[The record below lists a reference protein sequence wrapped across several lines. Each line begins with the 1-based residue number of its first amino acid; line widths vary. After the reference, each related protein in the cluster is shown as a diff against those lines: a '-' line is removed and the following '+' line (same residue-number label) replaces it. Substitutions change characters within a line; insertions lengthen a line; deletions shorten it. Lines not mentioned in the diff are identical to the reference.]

1 MIAVHFSKAFAE
13 KVNDAVNQGKPIPL
27 PEGGQWTQN
36 DMLTLAGL
44 LYAAVYS
51 GGPHKQQIEGVTA
64 SDVKKM
70 HSERRE
76 AIEDTW
82 FQDIHDGI
90 EFVSMLAFKVF
101 DGEYDDDCEPE
112 LKAIIATNAKGQKKV
127 QLVEGFKKS
136 EGAGD
141 SD

>member
-27 PEGGQWTQN
+27 PERGQWTQN

-70 HSERRE
+70 HSERR
-76 AIEDTW
+76 
-82 FQDIHDGI
+82 
-90 EFVSMLAFKVF
+90 VRR
-101 DGEYDDDCEPE
+101 
-112 LKAIIATNAKGQKKV
+112 
-127 QLVEGFKKS
+127 
-136 EGAGD
+136 
-141 SD
+141 

>member
-1 MIAVHFSKAFAE
+1 
-13 KVNDAVNQGKPIPL
+13 
-27 PEGGQWTQN
+27 
-36 DMLTLAGL
+36 
-44 LYAAVYS
+44 
-51 GGPHKQQIEGVTA
+51 
-64 SDVKKM
+64 M

-112 LKAIIATNAKGQKKV
+112 LKAIIATNAKGKKTV
-127 QLVEGFKKS
+127 QLVQGFKKS

-141 SD
+141 SE

>member
-1 MIAVHFSKAFAE
+1 
-13 KVNDAVNQGKPIPL
+13 
-27 PEGGQWTQN
+27 
-36 DMLTLAGL
+36 
-44 LYAAVYS
+44 
-51 GGPHKQQIEGVTA
+51 
-64 SDVKKM
+64 
-70 HSERRE
+70 
-76 AIEDTW
+76 
-82 FQDIHDGI
+82 
-90 EFVSMLAFKVF
+90 MLAFKVF